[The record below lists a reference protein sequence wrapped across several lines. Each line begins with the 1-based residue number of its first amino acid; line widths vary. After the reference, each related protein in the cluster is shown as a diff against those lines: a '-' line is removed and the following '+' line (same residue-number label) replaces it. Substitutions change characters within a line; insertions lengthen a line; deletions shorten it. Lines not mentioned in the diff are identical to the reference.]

1 MAFNSQVPDPV
12 ISGPFFPA
20 LQILILY
27 NLLKYICSVFPQTNC
42 LPRPMQPGTSFTNN
56 NTHLY
61 YQCIIL
67 SQHASNTL
75 LARERTRSPTQLTR
89 PLTHITWVTFT
100 HIANPLTQLIL
111 HPHRSPGYIPCSP
124 SSSAYS
130 PTYCS

>member
-27 NLLKYICSVFPQTNC
+27 NLLKYICSVLPQTNF

-61 YQCIIL
+61 NTSQCKITFPPMVPLLCYKTPSVPKIIPPHPQKNPTL
-67 SQHASNTL
+67 AS
-75 LARERTRSPTQLTR
+75 R
-89 PLTHITWVTFT
+89 
-100 HIANPLTQLIL
+100 
-111 HPHRSPGYIPCSP
+111 
-124 SSSAYS
+124 
-130 PTYCS
+130 